1 MYENGCI
8 RFMPCI
14 FIGSSACFRET
25 LTFLDSVTEA
35 TKPTEVPDYEERNS
49 LEDVL
54 FGDEEN
60 FIESDEKRNFFIAL
74 RLSPFPE
81 HLVKGYEFK
90 MLNK

>member
-1 MYENGCI
+1 
-8 RFMPCI
+8 MPCI